1 MQPQR
6 RTKVTNGFLKYLWL
20 CALLWQGSASPTL
33 AQKQLAP
40 LPVKEAINTLNL
52 PMFTPIDLSPDGKSV
67 AYILRDSNRKA
78 QAKTFRSPEE
88 LERRGIPRSVDFC
101 DIWIT
106 NTITGRTKNLT
117 QGQGTSW
124 APRWSPNGKYLA
136 FYSDREGS
144 PALWIWDRGSGTLR
158 KGSVAI
164 VRTRLET
171 TIPLWTPDS
180 KKIVIRVLQ
189 ENKTLNNVTSPNT
202 PAIATG
208 TSDEQL
214 KEPGSTVVLF
224 SSRPANT
231 NHNQENKTVNFN
243 PAPFTCDLA
252 VVDLETGKTKRIARS
267 IPADCFWLSPDGA
280 NVAVLIYKG
289 RQSYKTLQNLFDLSI
304 VSLLNGETR
313 TVVSNFGSDVLIP
326 VSWSPKGDYLAY
338 MTYGPT
344 VRNDCWIVSASR
356 GEPRNITPGEHPHFD
371 GTLVYRGPLWD
382 ATGENVYLLS
392 TTSLWRAS
400 VTKEKTTQIATI
412 ANRTLRDLISHDG
425 RTIWTMK
432 NADVVLVLTR
442 NEETKQEG
450 FYRINLS
457 TGKFEKLLE
466 ENKNYGFVP
475 QLRTSISSDQ
485 RRLIYTSQSAAEPE
499 EIWTIDV
506 DDFSPRRVTHIN
518 PVFDRYVLGEGRM
531 IEFRTLNGQT
541 AHGAVLLPA
550 GYTPEKRYPLIV
562 YQYPGSPWSIYGN
575 LFGLSQFTAMVENWQ
590 FFATRGYAVLVP
602 DVPARSE
609 TYMRDIAA
617 AVLPAVDK
625 VIELGIAD
633 PERIGITGQSN
644 GGYGVLSVIV
654 QTNRFKAAVDRMGVG
669 NLISHYTQMSESGQS
684 IYTGEMVRR
693 TGGSLW
699 EKRDK
704 FIENSPIFFFDQVH
718 TPLLIIQGTEDRQ
731 VVVARS
737 DEVFVSLRFLGKE
750 VEYARYTG
758 ESHGVSEW
766 TFANQVDY
774 LNRVIAWFDRWLKN

>member
-1 MQPQR
+1 MQPQKG
-6 RTKVTNGFLKYLWL
+6 TNVTTGFLGFLWL
-20 CALLWQGSASPTL
+20 CAFLWQGSLNSAL

-52 PMFTPIDLSPDGKSV
+52 PMFTPIDLSPDGKLV
-67 AYILRDSNRKA
+67 AYILRDSTRKA
-78 QAKTFRSPEE
+78 QAKTVRSPEE

-101 DIWIT
+101 DVWIT
-106 NTITGRTKNLT
+106 DTATSRTQNLT
-117 QGQGTSW
+117 QGVGTSW
-124 APRWSPNGKYLA
+124 APVWSPDGKYLA
-136 FYSDREGS
+136 FYSDRDGA
-144 PALWIWDRGSGTLR
+144 PALWSWERTSATLR
-158 KGSVAI
+158 KASDVI

-180 KKIVIRVLQ
+180 KKILIRVL
-189 ENKTLNNVTSPNT
+189 EEGKTLNDVASLST
-202 PAIATG
+202 PASTAS
-208 TSDEQL
+208 TSAQA

-224 SSRPANT
+224 SSSHSNG
-231 NHNQENKTVNFN
+231 NHNKQAATVDFD

-252 VVDLETGKTKRIARS
+252 VVDRETRKTKRIGRR
-267 IPADCFWLSPDGA
+267 IPADYFWLSPDGA

-289 RQSYKTLQNLFDLSI
+289 RQSYKTLQNIFDLSV
-304 VSLLNGETR
+304 VSLITGEAR

-326 VSWSPKGDYLAY
+326 VSWSPNGEYLAY

-344 VRNDCWIVSASR
+344 VRNDCWVVSVAG
-356 GEPRNITPGEHPHFD
+356 GEPRNVTPGEHPRFD

-382 ATGENVYLLS
+382 AAGENVYLLS

-400 VTKEKTTQIATI
+400 VTKRQAAQIATV
-412 ANRTLRDLISHDG
+412 ANRTIRDLISHDG
-425 RTIWTMK
+425 RTIWNAK
-432 NADVVLVLTR
+432 NAESAVVLTR
-442 NEETKQEG
+442 DEETKQEG
-450 FYRINLS
+450 FYQIDLG
-457 TGKFEKLLE
+457 TGKYEKLLE

-499 EIWTIDV
+499 EIWTIDA
-506 DDFSPRRVTHIN
+506 DDFSLRRVTHIN
-518 PVFDRYVLGEGRM
+518 PIFDRYVMGEGRM

-541 AHGAVLLPA
+541 AHGALLLPA
-550 GYTPEKRYPLIV
+550 GYTPGKRYPLIV
-562 YQYPGSPWSIYGN
+562 YQYPGSPWSIYRN
-575 LFGLSQFTAMVENWQ
+575 LFGLSQFTATVENWQ

-602 DVPARSE
+602 DVPAKPE
-609 TYMRDIAA
+609 TYMSDIAA

-633 PERIGITGQSN
+633 PERVGITGQSN
-644 GGYGVLSVIV
+644 GGYGVLSLIV

-684 IYTGEMVRR
+684 TYTGEMIRR

-704 FIENSPIFFFDQVH
+704 FIENSPIFFFDRVQ

-750 VEYARYTG
+750 VEYARYAG
-758 ESHGVSEW
+758 ESHGVAEW
-766 TFANQVDY
+766 TFGNQVDY
-774 LNRVIAWFDRWLKN
+774 LNRVIAWFDLWLKR